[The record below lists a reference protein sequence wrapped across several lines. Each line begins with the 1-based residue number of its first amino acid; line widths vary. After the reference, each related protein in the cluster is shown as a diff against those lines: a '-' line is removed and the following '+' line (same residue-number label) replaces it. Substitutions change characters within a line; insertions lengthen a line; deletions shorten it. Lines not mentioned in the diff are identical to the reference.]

1 MEAQSKGLFVSKA
14 EAIATLWKLA
24 LPNKSWP
31 VCLVVKEATLHG
43 SLTLPTSRKLT
54 ISGLCS
60 PLQAITA
67 ALQLLPPFQVT
78 MLILLFQS
86 NHLPVDIPLWPLKL
100 NCFVFSAFQTIYS
113 LTMVYLFFFLQ
124 RPSSQ
129 IIQWHSKPRPS
140 TGIGCCQA
148 LNSLLKKISDYTCL
162 TSTWFIHFSHTVWP
176 PKTRCLSPLGHQLG
190 NDQDK
195 KGGAL

>member
-1 MEAQSKGLFVSKA
+1 MFVSKA
-14 EAIATLWKLA
+14 EAIATLRKLA

-43 SLTLPTSRKLT
+43 ALTLPTSRKLT

-100 NCFVFSAFQTIYS
+100 NCVVFSAFQTIYS
-113 LTMVYLFFFLQ
+113 LTMVYLFFFFFFAMAQQSNYPMTFQLQ
-124 RPSSQ
+124 TIHRYRMLSSTKQSSQ
-129 IIQWHSKPRPS
+129 K
-140 TGIGCCQA
+140 
-148 LNSLLKKISDYTCL
+148 D
-162 TSTWFIHFSHTVWP
+162 F
-176 PKTRCLSPLGHQLG
+176 
-190 NDQDK
+190 
-195 KGGAL
+195 